1 MFGIKSE
8 PPDSG
13 GQGELGG
20 LLPAG
25 KGMQALL
32 IAAIAASSLSVLFS
46 IGTAA
51 LSGAPGQASQDQ
63 VSQEQAPTV
72 RGQAGTDNSRA
83 TVAPAA
89 EVGRASMS
97 APAGALGVFG

>member
-1 MFGIKSE
+1 MFGITSQ

-13 GQGELGG
+13 EQGELAG

-32 IAAIAASSLSVLFS
+32 IAAIAASSLSLIFS

-51 LSGAPGQASQDQ
+51 LSTGHANAA
-63 VSQEQAPTV
+63 QEHAPTV
-72 RGQAGTDNSRA
+72 RGQSGTDNSRA

-89 EVGRASMS
+89 KVGRANGSGVID
-97 APAGALGVFG
+97 APGVFG